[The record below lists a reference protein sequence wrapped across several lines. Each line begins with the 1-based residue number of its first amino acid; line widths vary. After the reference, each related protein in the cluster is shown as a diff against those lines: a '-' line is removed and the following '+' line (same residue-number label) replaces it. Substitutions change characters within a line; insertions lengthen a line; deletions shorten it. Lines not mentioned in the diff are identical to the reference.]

1 MFKSNF
7 LSRALVHVIFL
18 LPILLSS
25 CDYAVVAAGTVYDKR
40 TKLPVAG
47 ATVWEKYA
55 IADSVTTDSNGYFK
69 IVSQR
74 GGFYSQR
81 MKIVVQKDNYKQRR
95 TTITAK
101 HYEEIKLTPEGRTGN
116 D

>member
-1 MFKSNF
+1 MRKSNL
-7 LSRALVHVIFL
+7 LSRALVPVICL

-25 CDYAVVAAGTVYDKR
+25 CDYAIVAAGTVYDKR

-47 ATVWEKYA
+47 ATVWEKYS

-74 GGFYSQR
+74 GGFYCQR
-81 MKIVVQKDNYKQRR
+81 MKIVIQKDNCKQRK
-95 TTITAK
+95 TVITAK
-101 HYEEIKLTPEGRTGN
+101 HHEEIKLTPVK
-116 D
+116 